1 MWIPIICAYLS
12 VPEPVEPVMMHIAQ
26 CTCSPTL
33 LYIYCKCILL
43 LQIRG
48 NRLAFGSVEII
59 LSIIQLLMAGYKQCF
74 TVSNT
79 LTYCIFCG
87 ETLLDKMAALH
98 DRSEWQEWIVGLHDW
113 SEWLDC
119 MTGLNG
125 WTEWLDCM
133 TGLKMAGL
141 NGWIAWLVLNAR
153 TE

>member
-1 MWIPIICAYLS
+1 MELQIIFCDSVDTYNMCLS
-12 VPEPVEPVMMHIAQ
+12 EYSGARGAGYDAH

-98 DRSEWQEWIVGLHDW
+98 DRSEWQE
-113 SEWLDC
+113 
-119 MTGLNG
+119 
-125 WTEWLDCM
+125 
-133 TGLKMAGL
+133 
-141 NGWIAWLVLNAR
+141 
-153 TE
+153 